1 MAINLIDLIK
11 GQLSPEIVS
20 QVSTHLGESNSNVSN
35 AVSAFLPAIIG
46 GMANNSGDSTLFST
60 LKSLAS
66 SDFVSQMTSGSDSVA
81 GTIKSI
87 ISLIFG
93 GKADTLVNTVS
104 NFAGVSPASGH
115 QLLDLVGGSS
125 FGFLGKYITDNNLDQ
140 NQFTNLLNDQK
151 GIVSGLLPAGLSLAG
166 LGLGGA
172 AAAATPTV
180 EVPKPVVNKETE
192 YVDSGAHVTKSG
204 NVHTPPPNDN
214 GGGGSILKWLLPL
227 LLLLLAGWFLWK
239 QCGKKGDT
247 VPAGTTDSTAIVTDT
262 VASSTTVDST
272 ANGTTVQRESMV
284 VTLPSGKTINAYKGG
299 IEDQIVT
306 FLKSD
311 EYKNS
316 TEAQLKDRWFNFDNL
331 NFEFNSTKLTPESQ
345 VQLDNLKAILAEF
358 PAANIKIGAYTDKK
372 GDAATNL
379 KLSKERATAVKTALG
394 SAQVKEAEGYGS
406 EFAKVPAD
414 ASDKER
420 EADRKTA
427 IRFVK

>member
-1 MAINLIDLIK
+1 M
-11 GQLSPEIVS
+11 
-20 QVSTHLGESNSNVSN
+20 
-35 AVSAFLPAIIG
+35 
-46 GMANNSGDSTLFST
+46 
-60 LKSLAS
+60 
-66 SDFVSQMTSGSDSVA
+66 
-81 GTIKSI
+81 
-87 ISLIFG
+87 
-93 GKADTLVNTVS
+93 
-104 NFAGVSPASGH
+104 
-115 QLLDLVGGSS
+115 
-125 FGFLGKYITDNNLDQ
+125 
-140 NQFTNLLNDQK
+140 
-151 GIVSGLLPAGLSLAG
+151 SGLLPAGLSLAG

-239 QCGKKGDT
+239 QCGKKADT

-272 ANGTTVQRESMV
+272 TNGTTVQRESMV

-358 PAANIKIGAYTDKK
+358 PATNIKIGAYTDKK

-394 SAQVKEAEGYGS
+394 SAQVKEADGYGS
-406 EFAKVPAD
+406 QFATVPAD